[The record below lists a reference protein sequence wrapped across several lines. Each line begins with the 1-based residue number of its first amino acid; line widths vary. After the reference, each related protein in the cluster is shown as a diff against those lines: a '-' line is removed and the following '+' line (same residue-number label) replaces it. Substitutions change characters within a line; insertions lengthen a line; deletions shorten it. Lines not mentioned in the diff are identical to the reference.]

1 MTSLLL
7 VFWLAAAPGA
17 SPLEPAPVGANGA
30 PAAPQAPTPP
40 AAPAVKGPPIP
51 APPEFP
57 PAKSGSLP
65 APTNKSDKKG
75 VESAEAADVFGEV
88 PTEKRESGR
97 SGGKKKS
104 STTASQGRGVPPLPT
119 LSTSALKNE
128 LRQSQSGSAEF
139 KPLTERTRLEQLAA
153 EIAQARE
160 ALRQETA
167 RLEELIRQRGSCD
180 GELRAAAA
188 AASDP
193 KTASDA
199 AARKDAEREQMES
212 VSKAM
217 KGMKPEQ
224 AAAVVTRLD
233 HRLASEILRR
243 MRPADAGAVLGFL
256 RPELAA
262 ELATEIATRKPSFA
276 AKKGA
281 ANP

>member
-1 MTSLLL
+1 MTSL
-7 VFWLAAAPGA
+7 VFCFWLAAATGTATNTSSSA
-17 SPLEPAPVGANGA
+17 SPT
-30 PAAPQAPTPP
+30 APQPPTVP
-40 AAPAVKGPPIP
+40 AAPAVNAPPVPALPEFPSPQRSSLPIP
-51 APPEFP
+51 ATKAVQKGEEVDEATDASREGKPG
-57 PAKSGSLP
+57 KRD
-65 APTNKSDKKG
+65 SDK
-75 VESAEAADVFGEV
+75 
-88 PTEKRESGR
+88 

-104 STTASQGRGVPPLPT
+104 SSAGLQERGVPSLPALT
-119 LSTSALKNE
+119 TSALRSE
-128 LRQSQSGSAEF
+128 LRQSLAGTTEP
-139 KPLTERTRLEQLAA
+139 KPLSERARLEQLAS

-180 GELRAAAA
+180 GELRIAAAA
-188 AASDP
+188 TANPKIAA
-193 KTASDA
+193 DA
-199 AARKDAEREQMES
+199 AAVKDAEREQVES

-243 MRPADAGAVLGFL
+243 MRPADAGAVLGYL

-262 ELATEIATRKPSFA
+262 ELATEIATRRPTFPL
-276 AKKGA
+276 KKRA

>member
-1 MTSLLL
+1 MTSLL
-7 VFWLAAAPGA
+7 VFFWLAAAPGEATATNA
-17 SPLEPAPVGANGA
+17 SATAPT
-30 PAAPQAPTPP
+30 APQAPTPP
-40 AAPAVKGPPIP
+40 AAPAVNGPPLP

-57 PAKSGSLP
+57 SAQRGSTPASGS
-65 APTNKSDKKG
+65 KSAKKG
-75 VESAEAADVFGEV
+75 AEDDEADDALGEA
-88 PTEKRESGR
+88 TAGKQGSER
-97 SGGKKKS
+97 SGSRKRS
-104 STTASQGRGVPPLPT
+104 SSAGSQGRGVPSLPT
-119 LSTSALKNE
+119 LSTNALRSE
-128 LRQSQSGSAEF
+128 LRQSLSGSSESAQVS
-139 KPLTERTRLEQLAA
+139 ERARLEQLTA
-153 EIAQARE
+153 EIAKARE

-188 AASDP
+188 SGS
-193 KTASDA
+193 KTAADSA
-199 AARKDAEREQMES
+199 AAKDAEREQMEN
-212 VSKAM
+212 VSKTM

-262 ELATEIATRKPSFA
+262 ELATEIATRRSTIP

-281 ANP
+281 GTP